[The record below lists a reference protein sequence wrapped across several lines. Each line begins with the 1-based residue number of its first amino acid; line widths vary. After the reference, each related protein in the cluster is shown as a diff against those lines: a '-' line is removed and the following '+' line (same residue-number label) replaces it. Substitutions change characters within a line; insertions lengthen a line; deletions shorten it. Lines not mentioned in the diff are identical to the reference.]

1 VVTDNLSAYYSTST
15 FGTAATLTHAA
26 VSSSIVVIFDS
37 VGTLVTVGDVEVQ
50 IAGPVARCKTSDV
63 SAAVRG
69 DTLVVNA
76 VTYYVTRNEPLNNEE
91 SLLHLSKDN

>member
-1 VVTDNLSAYYSTST
+1 MATDNLAAYYSTST

-37 VGTLVTVGDVEVQ
+37 VGMMVNVGDVEVQ
-50 IAGPVARCKTSDV
+50 ITGPVARCKTSDV

-69 DTLVVNA
+69 DTLVVGA
-76 VTYYVTRNEPLNNEE
+76 VTYYVARSEPLNNEE
-91 SLLHLSKDN
+91 TMLHLSKDN